1 MKSLAKSILTEMA
14 LDFGDAPDWIDPEK
28 KRKITQGQ
36 HPYADNPAFP
46 AAKPP
51 RRAGAPYRDD
61 PNRPDPTRSYSE
73 LVTSHVY
80 PEIIRKVQQY
90 TGRNPRQMN
99 PQQLMMVM
107 MQAMQQAV
115 RLEANHRPELEQAAV
130 EIVLSLP
137 EFRDAREAVQSGDLR
152 IEAHL
157 LDPQGMI
164 QAMQQRIRG
173 AENVHEIGH
182 EEGEEE
188 GEQMQVEPGEET
200 PEERAELGLDV
211 PEVATEYDA
220 EAKKRRFINLMIQ
233 GAAINKNY
241 AYHQIADQLRAIDPN
256 ILTTY
261 GKLMSIAELMYWV
274 MPEESLNQMMG
285 AGQGGAGM
293 EEINFEPTPVDTER
307 EQFQEPAGYEGEEG
321 DEAGGEAPEQP
332 EREGVWVVKASA
344 MVFPVLIQELAK
356 GLYEFLS
363 HNEDDPADVRKYA
376 YNKGDTLG
384 GEQWDI
390 MKGPGVWRHFNH
402 LVNQAN
408 ASEYMG
414 RIYRHL
420 VTRPTG
426 EFNALMQDI
435 LRETPRGRQ
444 YIQQLANSIRAEEEG
459 RREESLAFRI
469 IRRQE

>member
-14 LDFGDAPDWIDPEK
+14 LDLGDAPDWIDPQK

-46 AAKPP
+46 QQKPP

-73 LVTSHVY
+73 LITSHVY

-99 PQQLMMVM
+99 PQQLTMIM

-115 RLEANHRPELEQAAV
+115 RAEANHRPELEQAAV
-130 EIVLSLP
+130 EIVLGLP
-137 EFRDAREAVQSGDLR
+137 EFRDAREAIEAGDLK

-157 LDPQGMI
+157 LDPQAMM
-164 QAMQQRIRG
+164 QKMQQRIQG
-173 AENVHEIGH
+173 AADVTEIGH
-182 EEGEEE
+182 EEGEE
-188 GEQMQVEPGEET
+188 GEEETMMQVEPGEESE
-200 PEERAELGLDV
+200 EERAELGLDV
-211 PEVATEYDA
+211 PEIATEYDA
-220 EAKKRRFINLMIQ
+220 EAKKRRFVNLLIQ

-241 AYHQIADQLRAIDPN
+241 AYHQIADQLRAIDPD

-261 GKLMSIAELMYWV
+261 GKLMSIAELMYW
-274 MPEESLNQMMG
+274 MAPEDVFNQMQG
-285 AGQGGAGM
+285 SGQGGGGM
-293 EEINFEPTPVDTER
+293 EEVTPEDDGTYTIR
-307 EQFQEPAGYEGEEG
+307 AY
-321 DEAGGEAPEQP
+321 
-332 EREGVWVVKASA
+332 A

-363 HNEDDPADVRKYA
+363 HNEDEPEDVRKYA

-390 MKGPGVWRHFNH
+390 MKGPGVWRHLNQ

-408 ASEYMG
+408 AGELMG
-414 RIYRHL
+414 KIYRHL
-420 VTRPTG
+420 VTLPTG
-426 EFNALMQDI
+426 EFNEIMQEI

-444 YIQQLANSIRAEEEG
+444 FIEQLVTDIRAEEEG
-459 RREESLAFRI
+459 RREESKAFRV
-469 IRRQE
+469 IRGVTG